1 MKPEIGNKGKSN
13 LSFSFELNS
22 REYIKRVSLPYC
34 KGDRLMVEG
43 SLGKL
48 ISVELVEDIKLEIY
62 GVNGIMRIEIARN
75 ELENVL
81 CPRTQKED

>member
-1 MKPEIGNKGKSN
+1 MGKREKSK

-22 REYIKRVSLPYC
+22 REHIKRVSLPNGT
-34 KGDRLMVEG
+34 GDRLVVEG
-43 SLGKL
+43 SLGTL
-48 ISVELVEDIKLEIY
+48 IKGEIVEDIMLEIY